1 MGLRRVQ
8 QGAGESVLVGPFS
21 AIAIAAPGGG
31 PVKIS
36 STGFFA
42 LSGFP
47 RVSPTRDEFEIGR
60 RVCLTRVV
68 AGLHYDFCR
77 NSLQNSFSLIQ

>member
-8 QGAGESVLVGPFS
+8 QGAGESVLVGQFS
-21 AIAIAAPGGG
+21 AIAAPGGV

-60 RVCLTRVV
+60 RVVS
-68 AGLHYDFCR
+68 Y
-77 NSLQNSFSLIQ
+77 